1 MCRCYFLSD
10 ICDLPVFR
18 LKMLLTIS
26 SQAPEL
32 HMEIHKHSSSQ
43 QTMGGESSPSSN
55 AKVKNLGSSF
65 FSKFTQV
72 NGCLLLPV
80 LEKKICFPPSSLSFF
95 EKKRKTV
102 KGIFFLQLKISS
114 CMGFSSYYTVTWS

>member
-1 MCRCYFLSD
+1 
-10 ICDLPVFR
+10 
-18 LKMLLTIS
+18 
-26 SQAPEL
+26 
-32 HMEIHKHSSSQ
+32 
-43 QTMGGESSPSSN
+43 MGGESSPSSN
-55 AKVKNLGSSF
+55 AKVRNLGSSF

-80 LEKKICFPPSSLSFF
+80 LEKKNVFSSFLSLLF

-102 KGIFFLQLKISS
+102 KGYFFLQLKISS

>member
-1 MCRCYFLSD
+1 
-10 ICDLPVFR
+10 
-18 LKMLLTIS
+18 MLLTIS

-55 AKVKNLGSSF
+55 AKVRNLGSSF

-80 LEKKICFPPSSLSFF
+80 LEKKNVFSSFLSLLF
-95 EKKRKTV
+95 EKKGKQL
-102 KGIFFLQLKISS
+102 KDIFFCSLKFHHVWAFPRTIL
-114 CMGFSSYYTVTWS
+114 

>member
-1 MCRCYFLSD
+1 M
-10 ICDLPVFR
+10 
-18 LKMLLTIS
+18 IS

-55 AKVKNLGSSF
+55 AKVRNLGSSF

-72 NGCLLLPV
+72 HGCLLLPV
-80 LEKKICFPPSSLSFF
+80 LEKKKCLFLLPLPPFL
-95 EKKRKTV
+95 KKKMKTV
-102 KGIFFLQLKISS
+102 KGFFFIAA
-114 CMGFSSYYTVTWS
+114 